1 MSESDLKSFVF
12 DNVVYYLVSR
22 VESLLGKPSGYL
34 ARMYPSATRRQASCL
49 ERSFLLSKEIIRPDE
64 GSITYIIKASD
75 VLSIMND
82 DEQSQRLR
90 HPPLLFEFVNPE
102 EKLDPSLPAKH
113 DQEVRHVIQPQC
125 FYPSSEPLMSLD
137 GGQETSSNYD
147 AVRYSTLEK
156 IKIRN
161 YSSELSRRIHNMPI
175 QKRREFLR
183 EWRNPLGPQFI
194 SARKQINQKEDPP
207 ENLIPIRLEL
217 ESDGYKLQD
226 IFVWNAS
233 DSLVTPTL
241 FAEMLCVDMQLPRSS
256 FVRLIEEA
264 IHMQI
269 EEHRATS
276 LVGCALTHDL
286 DQRVVL
292 KLNVQVGCHLLEDQ
306 FEWDLSEFENDPDD
320 FARLLCRDLGLGGEY
335 CSIIAHNIREQLC
348 WHYKGLLQGS
358 YLSEQLPPV
367 EFPPLRD
374 GTKKPSLSVR
384 ARDRLGLSQEDLET
398 WGPIINSLTE
408 QDLEKLRNDKE
419 REQRRLRR
427 STGGNAGVG
436 SSRRDRRSRNFR

>member
-1 MSESDLKSFVF
+1 
-12 DNVVYYLVSR
+12 
-22 VESLLGKPSGYL
+22 
-34 ARMYPSATRRQASCL
+34 
-49 ERSFLLSKEIIRPDE
+49 
-64 GSITYIIKASD
+64 
-75 VLSIMND
+75 MND

-306 FEWDLSEFENDPDD
+306 FEWDLSEFENDPGM
-320 FARLLCRDLGLGGEY
+320 CRIVIHSTPFSL
-335 CSIIAHNIREQLC
+335 
-348 WHYKGLLQGS
+348 
-358 YLSEQLPPV
+358 
-367 EFPPLRD
+367 EFYHFFPSSSSSFLR
-374 GTKKPSLSVR
+374 
-384 ARDRLGLSQEDLET
+384 
-398 WGPIINSLTE
+398 
-408 QDLEKLRNDKE
+408 
-419 REQRRLRR
+419 
-427 STGGNAGVG
+427 
-436 SSRRDRRSRNFR
+436 